1 MCNEAKQIF
10 GLFEKEVSKKI
21 LIENVKNDIIE
32 GSTMVWIA
40 GNSLLLWYYFAHYR
54 KWFLE
59 DKLFEHKWISTYIY
73 KINYWFSFRSC
84 KNNSQTYEPGF
95 NAVWRDI
102 TS

>member
-40 GNSLLLWYYFAHYR
+40 GNSLLL
-54 KWFLE
+54 
-59 DKLFEHKWISTYIY
+59 
-73 KINYWFSFRSC
+73 
-84 KNNSQTYEPGF
+84 
-95 NAVWRDI
+95 
-102 TS
+102 